1 MKDKY
6 CISVGEMGRRL
17 GVSRATAYSLV
28 SSKDFYPAFRLGQR
42 ILIRVDALEK
52 WLAEQTA

>member
-1 MKDKY
+1 MSQY
-6 CISVGEMGRRL
+6 CISVVEMGKRL
-17 GVSRATAYSLV
+17 GVSRGYAYELASR
-28 SSKDFYPAFRLGQR
+28 KDFYPAFRLGQR

>member
-1 MKDKY
+1 MKEM
-6 CISVGEMGRRL
+6 CITVTELGKRL
-17 GVSRATAYSLV
+17 GVSRSTAYNLSR
-28 SSKDFYPAFRLGQR
+28 SQDFYPAFRLGQR

>member
-1 MKDKY
+1 MDKK
-6 CISVGEMGRRL
+6 CISVKELGAQMGI
-17 GVSRATAYSLV
+17 SRGSAYELASR
-28 SSKDFYPAFRLGQR
+28 KDFYPAFRLGQR